1 MAQWSRVYL
10 LFQGRILV
18 LVPSWAA
25 YNNTLL
31 TQLQVIQ
38 GPHTYIPLYPSHI
51 YTIKKKIFSQVVVA
65 HTLNPST

>member
-38 GPHTYIPLYPSHI
+38 GPHTYIPLHPSHI